1 LNNETNIA
9 EHGTKG
15 VSYTCVP
22 TQACHTN
29 ALASTQKGHRQP
41 LLLPLHSQAFH
52 THYGSQ
58 NKTHQAISACQ
69 VAEGTPTAAVH
80 FLLVRLLLSISEPA
94 NRGQPSLTQATTVCV
109 CSPVLVPGL
118 LLSISEPADRGQPS
132 LTQATT
138 VCVCSP
144 VLVPSTCTLN
154 KRRHVCVLCR
164 YKVRRSLLGHIVGCV
179 CMCVYVC
186 VCVCVCMCAC
196 VFVCEFVC
204 VCLCVCLCV
213 YVCVCVCVCD
223 RP

>member
-109 CSPVLVPGL
+109 CSPVLVP
-118 LLSISEPADRGQPS
+118 
-132 LTQATT
+132 
-138 VCVCSP
+138 
-144 VLVPSTCTLN
+144 STCTLN